1 MDNENLK
8 EKLVDFIEGKLSP
21 QEETEIQ
28 HLLAKD
34 EELFKEYDQ
43 LRIVLESLDNSRE
56 IVPDPALSE
65 NFYEMLSEEK
75 TKQAS
80 ANHLGKFSVVYNS
93 ARSIWKNHL
102 LVRIAA
108 SITIFLAGYI
118 LDKNIQVKQIQ
129 TTEIASLKEELE
141 STKTLVM
148 LSLLKQESASDRLQA
163 VNISYE
169 IEEADNQ
176 IITAL
181 INTLKTDTNDN
192 VRLAACE
199 ALGHYI
205 GNPLVIN
212 ALVATLTQQQD
223 PEIQLVI
230 IALLVKSKEKRAIPQ
245 IKTLLETQ
253 EVIQTVRNKANEGI
267 GQLL

>member
-1 MDNENLK
+1 MDNDNLK
-8 EKLVDFIEGKLSP
+8 DKLVDFIEGKLPP
-21 QEETEIQ
+21 QEEVEIQ
-28 HLLAKD
+28 HLLAED

-43 LRIVLESLDNSRE
+43 LRIVLESLENSRE
-56 IVPDPALSE
+56 ATPDHSLSTH
-65 NFYEMLSEEK
+65 FYEMLSEEK

-80 ANHLGKFSVVYNS
+80 ANHLGKFSVIYNN
-93 ARSIWKNHL
+93 ARSIWKNNL
-102 LVRIAA
+102 VVRIAA

-118 LDKNIQVKQIQ
+118 LDKNIQVEEIQ
-129 TTEIASLKEELE
+129 TTEIATLKEELE

-169 IEEADNQ
+169 MEEADNQ
-176 IITAL
+176 IINAL
-181 INTLKTDTNDN
+181 IHTLNTDQNDN

-199 ALGHYI
+199 ALGHYTDK
-205 GNPLVIN
+205 PLVIN
-212 ALVATLTQQQD
+212 ALIETLTQQQD

-230 IALLVKSKEKRAIPQ
+230 IDLLVKSKEKRAIPQ
-245 IKTLLETQ
+245 IRTLLETQ